1 MGVPGA
7 ERLVRGDTEGEDG
20 NLGRSGGEG
29 ALKQSLDR
37 QRQKREEDLGAW
49 PPRPKG
55 CWFKS
60 RVFMMERKQAGSS
73 GFSGASILFAWLRL
87 GT

>member
-1 MGVPGA
+1 MQTAPWVS
-7 ERLVRGDTEGEDG
+7 RVQSRVRGDTEGEDG

-60 RVFMMERKQAGSS
+60 RA
-73 GFSGASILFAWLRL
+73 L
-87 GT
+87 